1 MRPLAILKCIGKALV
16 KAIAGQVGFGVP
28 RLAMDLAEDLWKD
41 WGKQK
46 EEEQRR
52 AELQELVAMAG
63 KGYRQQVEV
72 VLKEVAAGQSAEVA
86 RQVRACLEE
95 VRELAQRAFR
105 RPEDQSGQSV
115 PPEFSVVEASD
126 LIPFVSFHLLYP
138 PLGANDD
145 LAQNTPVQV
154 RIGNLSPQGP
164 GQVGNLSPQGATP
177 AAGQVGNLSPQ
188 GAVPRVTI
196 RYQKGAR
203 AGTEEVFAEH
213 TVLTFGRGKRCNP
226 QLPAEGHQRISRH
239 HCLLEV
245 VLPEVRLQDLGSLHG
260 TFVNGELL
268 GKRPEGKAP
277 EPGFASA
284 DRELKDGDEVRLAN
298 QLEFRV
304 NIHMPA
310 VCTGCGGDIPDDQ
323 NAAGA
328 GPQGGFVCSVCR
340 SAARAGK
347 QTRKRC
353 TWCKNPATE
362 LQASRPG
369 MFICSDCRGNMR
381 AIMQEM
387 LGEAKAG
394 QSELR
399 AIRDYTLLEELG
411 HGGMGAVYLARHER
425 TEQAAAIKLMLPQH
439 AAADWAVQRFQREIR
454 ITMALRHRHVVRFLD
469 HGYARG
475 TFFMIL
481 EYCDAGSVDKLM
493 EQRGGT
499 LSVDEAGE
507 IVLQALE
514 GLDYAH
520 QADLPHVKQKEGG
533 YGPGKGILHR
543 DLKPGNLF
551 LSGRGSNRLVKLGD
565 FGLAKAFD
573 EAGLSG
579 GSRTGTRAGTWQFMC
594 RQEVADFKNALAE
607 VDVWAMAACLYYL
620 LTGHAP
626 RDFPKGKN
634 PVWVIQ
640 ETDAVPIRQRN
651 PAIPQRL
658 AELIDHA
665 LREEPKIPF
674 QSAAELKTALI
685 DVL

>member
-1 MRPLAILKCIGKALV
+1 MRPLAILKCIGKAV
-16 KAIAGQVGFGVP
+16 MKAVVGQVGLGVP
-28 RLAMDLAEDLWKD
+28 KLVLDLAEDLWKE

-52 AELQELVAMAG
+52 AELQELVAMAAED
-63 KGYRQQVEV
+63 YRIQVEA

-95 VRELAQRAFR
+95 VRELAQQAFR
-105 RPEDQSGQSV
+105 RPEDVTGQSV
-115 PPEFSVVEASD
+115 PPEFSVVKGSD
-126 LIPFVSFHLLYP
+126 LVPFVSFR
-138 PLGANDD
+138 
-145 LAQNTPVQV
+145 T
-154 RIGNLSPQGP
+154 
-164 GQVGNLSPQGATP
+164 LSPQGA
-177 AAGQVGNLSPQ
+177 A
-188 GAVPRVTI
+188 PRITI
-196 RYQKGAR
+196 QYQKGDR
-203 AGTEEVFAEH
+203 AGTEEVIAEP
-213 TVLTFGRGKRCNP
+213 TVLMFGRGKQCSRR
-226 QLPAEGHQRISRH
+226 LPADGHGRISRH

-268 GKRPEGKAP
+268 GKRPEGKEP

-284 DRELKDGDEVRLAN
+284 DRELQDGDEVRLAN

-304 NIHMPA
+304 NIHVPA
-310 VCTGCGGDIPDDQ
+310 VCAGCGGLIPDDEK
-323 NAAGA
+323 AAGA
-328 GPQGGFVCSVCR
+328 GSNGTFMCSRCR
-340 SAARAGK
+340 AAARDGK
-347 QTRKRC
+347 KTKKRC
-353 TWCKNPATE
+353 AWCKGQATDME
-362 LQASRPG
+362 ANRPG
-369 MFICSDCRGNMR
+369 IFICSDCRGNMR

-394 QSELR
+394 QNELR
-399 AIRDYTLLEELG
+399 AIRHYSLLEELG
-411 HGGMGAVYLARHER
+411 HGGMGAVYLARHDR

-439 AAADWAVQRFQREIR
+439 AAADWAVERFEKEIR

-481 EYCDAGSVDKLM
+481 EYCDAGSVDRLM

-520 QADLPHVKQKEGG
+520 QADLPFVKQKGGG
-533 YGPGKGILHR
+533 YGPGKGIVHR

-551 LSGRGSNRLVKLGD
+551 LSGRGSNRLVKIGD
-565 FGLAKAFD
+565 FGLARAFD

-579 GSRTGTRAGTWQFMC
+579 GTRTGARAGTWKFMC
-594 RQEVADFKNALAE
+594 RQQVADLKNATAE

-626 RDFPKGKN
+626 RDFPKGKD
-634 PVWVIQ
+634 PWWVIL
-640 ETDAVPIRQRN
+640 ETKAVPIRERN
-651 PAIPQRL
+651 AAIPRRV

-665 LREEPKIPF
+665 LRDDPKIPF
-674 QSAAELKTALI
+674 QSAGELKTALNN
-685 DVL
+685 VL